1 MDHRSKEEKAKEL
14 EKKALQILKDQKD
27 IYFFKDLAIEL
38 GYSREWLNQLGVD
51 KLDSIKSLLLENKQ
65 QMKRG
70 MRNRWFESENPTLQV
85 ALYKML
91 ADEEE
96 LSRLNN
102 NMDVNLNS
110 KGLEQVLVKWK

>member
-1 MDHRSKEEKAKEL
+1 MGHKEEKAKEL
-14 EKKALQILKDQKD
+14 EKKALQILAEKPD

-51 KLDSIKSLLLENKQ
+51 KLDSIKTSLETNKRNI
-65 QMKRG
+65 KRSL
-70 MRNRWFESENPTLQV
+70 RNKWFLSENPTVQV
-85 ALYKML
+85 AFYKLL